1 MFSIIILRFYVIF
14 HCSVDEKPTLQE
26 LLHFPTVSGDT
37 INITEKVGKKYAD
50 LGIFLLED
58 NDETIVD
65 QIVSNCRGQASDIIR
80 EILKRWVRGQGRQPV
95 TWKTLIEVL
104 NIIKLTELASS
115 IQTALSSQ
123 QSSSPQ

>member
-1 MFSIIILRFYVIF
+1 MLALLY
-14 HCSVDEKPTLQE
+14 VDEKPTLRE
-26 LLHFPTVSGDT
+26 LLHFSTVTGVT
-37 INITEKVGKKYAD
+37 INITEKVGADYAD

-58 NDETIVD
+58 DDETIVD
-65 QIVSNCRGQASDIIR
+65 QIVSNCRGQSSDIIR

-104 NIIKLTELASS
+104 KIIKLTELASS

-123 QSSSPQ
+123 QSSSSQ